1 MSTPHIVGKT
11 KLENPQL
18 EIRHF
23 ISTQNMK
30 KEKKT
35 VKEHS
40 PTRKVGRAIKL
51 YKPQT
56 CWQKKY
62 KEGKK
67 HGWGG
72 RGSKTLS

>member
-1 MSTPHIVGKT
+1 MNTVNEHPHIFGKA

-30 KEKKT
+30 EEKKT

-62 KEGKK
+62 IGLALKNYN
-67 HGWGG
+67 
-72 RGSKTLS
+72 S